1 MRAFALGSLACLIVL
16 PSLAQAMPEPQPLA
30 PLVSA
35 IYAAADADG
44 DGLVTRAELD
54 GALTSFEART
64 KPDFERDW
72 ATMLRVAGLDGKAD
86 RIDFPAAVRGA
97 LALYVRADADGDDRI
112 TADEMRAF
120 AATLPGDDGDAALE
134 SMATADADM
143 DGTVDPSEL
152 ASVRK
157 DLENYLA
164 VQAIDPDAVPEGS
177 VVLKSETLAR
187 FVERA
192 QAVRVDALGRFE
204 RVSANGGSAQVS
216 LLQADANRVAEA
228 LTPDAP

>member
-1 MRAFALGSLACLIVL
+1 MRALALGSLACLIVL
-16 PSLAQAMPEPQPLA
+16 PSLAWAMPEPQPLA
-30 PLVSA
+30 PQVSE

-44 DGLVTRAELD
+44 DGLVTRTELD
-54 GALTSFEART
+54 GALSALEART

-72 ATMLRVAGLDGKAD
+72 AAMLRVAGIDGKAD

-97 LALYVRADADGDDRI
+97 LALYAKADANGDDRVTI
-112 TADEMRAF
+112 DEARSFVETLAEDDRE
-120 AATLPGDDGDAALE
+120 AAMEAM
-134 SMATADADM
+134 SIADADM
-143 DGTVDPSEL
+143 DGIVDPSEL

-164 VQAIDPDAVPEGS
+164 AQAVDPDAVPEGG
-177 VVLKSETLAR
+177 VVLKAETLSR

-192 QAVRVDALGRFE
+192 QAVKADALGRFE
-204 RVSANGGSAQVS
+204 RVSANGGSAQVA

-228 LTPDAP
+228 VAPDAR